1 MNPTTVIIFG
11 VFDGIH
17 EGHRVFISDAKK
29 EGERLV
35 GIVAR
40 DSVVVALKERSPVNN
55 EVMRIKQLLEV
66 PEMDSVFL
74 GDLEQGTYNI
84 IKEIKP
90 DVIFLGYDQ
99 KELGDDL
106 STAIEKGLLPKIEIK
121 FGPPHKPEIFKS
133 SIINKK

>member
-121 FGPPHKPEIFKS
+121 FAPPHKPEIFKS